1 LRKENSD
8 DIHAGKELE
17 VTWIFVHHC
26 TFYDGNNQ
34 EIRAP
39 YSGSGLA
46 KGASG
51 AEVLLK
57 DIILEGRAYGY
68 DDLYWE
74 MLACF

>member
-1 LRKENSD
+1 MREENSD
-8 DIHAGKELE
+8 DRHARKELK
-17 VTWIFVHHC
+17 VTWVLRDC

-51 AEVLLK
+51 AKVQVSVQQSALK
-57 DIILEGRAYGY
+57 RAFSE
-68 DDLYWE
+68 L
-74 MLACF
+74 